1 MICARSLC
9 VGCYHGHYRRKS
21 QTIWDLDSTQTVI
34 SVPCST
40 VGAPWYY
47 IQLKDCKAE
56 GKKEFSEKDI
66 MEWCSSLFIKKY

>member
-1 MICARSLC
+1 
-9 VGCYHGHYRRKS
+9 
-21 QTIWDLDSTQTVI
+21 VI